1 MEFTL
6 KQLILLNSFSAVYA
20 AIHEIAEDMRNDLEK
35 VSLPLAPR
43 VKKPE
48 PIKPP
53 PPEIIELLE
62 SQPSP
67 VSDVPVPDVPA
78 KTKREIHQKAIQVKA
93 AELKAKGLSANSLLT
108 KEAMTEWIGAGKT
121 YWLIAE
127 ETGASDAE
135 VSAMAKLYGL
145 QSTLSKIVAGKKSK

>member
-1 MEFTL
+1 MEQTL
-6 KQLILLNSFSAVYA
+6 KQLIFSSSFSAVYVCLN
-20 AIHEIAEDMRNDLEK
+20 EIAEDMRHDLEK

-43 VKKPE
+43 TKKPE

-53 PPEIIELLE
+53 PPEIIQFLE
-62 SQPSP
+62 PEVPSNE
-67 VSDVPVPDVPA
+67 VPP
-78 KTKREIHQKAIQVKA
+78 KTKKDIHHKAIQAKA
-93 AELKAKGLSANSLLT
+93 VELKAKGISANSLLT
-108 KEAMTEWIGAGKT
+108 KESMSEWIGTGKS
-121 YWLIAE
+121 YWSIAE